1 MPNLQLHLVVIML
14 RMVGPGTSSPLITIL
29 VGNEA
34 SSVTVQSIRYDGT
47 PGANFKTLANVEKSV
62 KLLPTVTQEPSHCP
76 ISTLVSPLPKVIR

>member
-14 RMVGPGTSSPLITIL
+14 RIVGPGTCSPLMAIL

-47 PGANFKTLANVEKSV
+47 SGAKFK
-62 KLLPTVTQEPSHCP
+62 
-76 ISTLVSPLPKVIR
+76 ILVSVNDSIK